1 MGCELRWLCQFRD
14 KIFEKSVSNSQ
25 VPIPQ
30 ITRMFQIKQL
40 QEGGALACI
49 PK

>member
-1 MGCELRWLCQFRD
+1 MGCELRWLWQFRD

-25 VPIPQ
+25 VPVPQ
-30 ITRMFQIKQL
+30 ITRMFQIRQL
-40 QEGGALACI
+40 QEGGASACI